1 MITLSKDCLLF
12 RLTNGEI
19 VPFSADMISIELTGE
34 TQSWFDPVTA
44 TEAAKAVFYYF
55 KSELC
60 RQTVTAEEFATAME
74 KALRGVDRS
83 QWNDGTA
90 GRTQTVIETDLG
102 LLAREAGEGGE
113 LLFFPRLR
121 NELRQHMQQQPRVL
135 RYHGLRNCVKHIAG
149 ARRWSERCRDLEEQ
163 IVAFLRQ
170 CAGVERA
177 EGEIALV
184 VE

>member
-12 RLTNGEI
+12 RLTNGET

-34 TQSWFDPVTA
+34 TQGWFDPETA
-44 TEAAKAVFYYF
+44 TQAAKAVFYYF

-60 RQTVTAEEFATAME
+60 RQTVTAEEFAAAME
-74 KALRGVDRS
+74 KALRGVDQSR
-83 QWNDGTA
+83 WNEGAA
-90 GRTQTVIETDLG
+90 GRAVIEADLG
-102 LLAREAGEGGE
+102 LLAQEAGEGGE

-135 RYHGLRNCVKHIAG
+135 RYHGLRTCVKQIAG
-149 ARRWSERCRDLEEQ
+149 ARRWTERCRDLEEQ

-170 CAGVERA
+170 CAGVERT

>member
-12 RLTNGEI
+12 RLTNGET

-34 TQSWFDPVTA
+34 TQGWFDPETA
-44 TEAAKAVFYYF
+44 TQAAKAVFYYF
-55 KSELC
+55 KSELR
-60 RQTVTAEEFATAME
+60 RQTVTAEEFAAAME
-74 KALRGVDRS
+74 KALRGVDQSR
-83 QWNDGTA
+83 WNDGA
-90 GRTQTVIETDLG
+90 GRAVIEADLG
-102 LLAREAGEGGE
+102 LLAQEAGEGGE

-135 RYHGLRNCVKHIAG
+135 RYHGLRTCVKQIAG
-149 ARRWSERCRDLEEQ
+149 ARRWTERCRDLEEQ

-177 EGEIALV
+177 AGELALV

>member
-12 RLTNGEI
+12 RLTNGET

-34 TQSWFDPVTA
+34 TQGWFDPETA
-44 TEAAKAVFYYF
+44 TQAAKAVFYYF

-60 RQTVTAEEFATAME
+60 RQTVTAEEFAAAME
-74 KALRGVDRS
+74 KALRGVDQSR
-83 QWNDGTA
+83 WNEGVA
-90 GRTQTVIETDLG
+90 GPTVIEADLG

-135 RYHGLRNCVKHIAG
+135 RYHGLRTCVKQIAG
-149 ARRWSERCRDLEEQ
+149 ARRWTGRCRDLEDQ
-163 IVAFLRQ
+163 IVSFLRQ
-170 CAGVERA
+170 CAGVEGA
-177 EGEIALV
+177 ENELALV

>member
-12 RLTNGEI
+12 RLTNGEV
-19 VPFSADMISIELTGE
+19 VPFSADMISIELTGD
-34 TQSWFDPVTA
+34 TQSWFDPATA

-83 QWNDGTA
+83 QWNEGAA
-90 GRTQTVIETDLG
+90 GRTQTVIEADLG
-102 LLAREAGEGGE
+102 LLAREMGEGGE

-121 NELRQHMQQQPRVL
+121 NELRQHMQQQPRIL
-135 RYHGLRNCVKHIAG
+135 RYHGLRSCVKHISG

-163 IVAFLRQ
+163 IVEFLRQ
-170 CAGVERA
+170 CAGVEHA
-177 EGEIALV
+177 EGEIALL